1 MAKKEVLI
9 INDHDWSALVQRK
22 GYGWTRNDLDS
33 GQTGRPKNGVMR
45 RNKIGTK
52 RKLSFTTMP
61 AARETLAQLDDD
73 LSAKF
78 FDATYL
84 DLHGVMTRTFYCTSF
99 ETTLAEAADGRE
111 DWESASFNIIER

>member
-1 MAKKEVLI
+1 MAKEVLI
-9 INDHDWSALVQRK
+9 INGHDWSSLIQGK

-33 GQTGRPKNGVMR
+33 SQTKRPKNGVMR
-45 RNKIGTK
+45 RDKIGAK

-61 AARETLAQLDDD
+61 APRETLAQLDDD
-73 LSAKF
+73 LSQTF

-99 ETTLAEAADGRE
+99 ETSLEEAAGEHE
-111 DWESASFNIIER
+111 DWSSATFNMIER